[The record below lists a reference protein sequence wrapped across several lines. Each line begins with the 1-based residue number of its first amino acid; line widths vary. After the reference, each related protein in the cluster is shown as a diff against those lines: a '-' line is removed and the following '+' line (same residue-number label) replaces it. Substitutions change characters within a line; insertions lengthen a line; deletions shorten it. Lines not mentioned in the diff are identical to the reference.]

1 MQATSNSSPNS
12 AQKLAWLLLHLL
24 AQSSSGLG
32 LAKPILSAQETLR
45 SSSTTSHI
53 SSILGNT
60 LVFTKIQ

>member
-32 LAKPILSAQETLR
+32 LAKPILSAQESMQKVGSTRLCNLR
-45 SSSTTSHI
+45 GKSDQSQTDH
-53 SSILGNT
+53 G
-60 LVFTKIQ
+60 